1 MHAHTHKHIYTFWGA
16 YFENMRSS
24 LIAQLVNHLPAM
36 QETWVRFLGGE
47 DPLEKEMAIHSSIP
61 VWRIPW
67 TEELDR
73 STGSQESDM
82 T

>member
-47 DPLEKEMAIHSSIP
+47 DPLEE
-61 VWRIPW
+61 
-67 TEELDR
+67 
-73 STGSQESDM
+73 GM